1 MRFLR
6 RAACMTAVAVALI
19 AGATPASS
27 QEAAPLTAAAPVG
40 ALAEECWATP
50 GNPWPWSTTC
60 IKGPHRY
67 KSQCD
72 MMKARKAEAGHE
84 VRACTW
90 KTWGGASGYFFFYSF
105 HSHF

>member
-1 MRFLR
+1 
-6 RAACMTAVAVALI
+6 
-19 AGATPASS
+19 
-27 QEAAPLTAAAPVG
+27 
-40 ALAEECWATP
+40 
-50 GNPWPWSTTC
+50 
-60 IKGPHRY
+60 
-67 KSQCD
+67 